1 MPYPSGDFGFPD
13 PRNWGKPSVPKGLKD
28 FFNSSAPGNGF
39 NNLADLVDMLKSK
52 AGGGGEPYKWQSG
65 LPGGDKNN
73 TASLLEG
80 ALMGA
85 GMGASQGRPKQTAR
99 GPSADQELL
108 AQLDALMN
116 QGGMIGDPGQLQ
128 AALSEAAGGIKK
140 AFGAQIGS
148 IRNQNQGARADT
160 AEGSKEIR
168 AMYNALA
175 KDYRKGAKLEAK
187 GGKKF
192 GKTLAGMGAKQAKDI
207 GAGTSRIMEENSA
220 LSAGLE
226 APDLAQEL
234 NTSVADQG
242 QRLQGNAINAAN
254 REGRAAAGQSNIE
267 RRYLNTMAPNTNLEG
282 TNRAADLYSQLQDY
296 LQNNRD
302 KISELAGARAAAL
315 AQSKASIQGSYSS
328 QQSDALQDM
337 INNKMALA
345 QLRMQMQDSK
355 WDRKMDVAGLAQA
368 GAGEQDDPYAGLADQ
383 SAGPM
388 ALLGNYM
395 ASGGAN
401 AKQVGN
407 LYNDFSDNNSMK
419 LGYYD
424 DDGNANK
431 PVSLQDNYAGMMD
444 YVKERLGPKWN
455 QLDAGQR
462 SVLINALLLQL
473 KGGSFKLPGV

>member
-13 PRNWGKPSVPKGLKD
+13 PRDWGAPKIPRGLKD
-28 FFNSSAPGNGF
+28 FLGSTAPGTGF
-39 NNLADLVDMLKSK
+39 NNLANLIDMLKSK
-52 AGGGGEPYKWQSG
+52 AGGGEPYKWQNM
-65 LPGGDKNN
+65 GGNMAKNN
-73 TASLLEG
+73 PTASLLEG

-85 GMGASQGRPKQTAR
+85 GMGAQKKSKQTGPA

-116 QGGMIGDPGQLQ
+116 QGMIGNPAQLQ
-128 AALSEAAGGIKK
+128 AALSEAAGGIKQ

-175 KDYRKGAKLEAK
+175 RDYRKSAKLEAK

-192 GKTLAGMGAKQAKDI
+192 GKTLAGMGSKQARDI
-207 GAGTSRIMEENSA
+207 GAGTSKIMSENSA
-220 LSAGLE
+220 LAAGLE

-234 NTSVADQG
+234 NQSVAEQG
-242 QRLQGNAINAAN
+242 QRLQGNAIGGAA
-254 REGRAAAGQSNIE
+254 REGRAAATQSNVE
-267 RRYLNTMAPNTNLEG
+267 RQYLNSMAPNTNLEG

-296 LQNNRD
+296 LQANRD
-302 KISELAGARAAAL
+302 KITELAGARAAAL
-315 AQSKASIQGSYSS
+315 AQSKASIQGSYQ
-328 QQSDALQDM
+328 QQSQDALQDL

-345 QLRMQMQDSK
+345 NLRMQMQDAQ
-355 WDRKMDVAGLAQA
+355 WDRKMDLRGLAQA
-368 GAGEQDDPYAGLADQ
+368 GAGESDSDPFENLADQ

-395 ASGGAN
+395 ATGGPG

-424 DDGNANK
+424 DNGDANR